1 MVSAVHSIT
10 KQQVFALLALLF
22 SIELMAVQ
30 VDSVRLWR
38 APDNTRLVFDLSGST
53 EYKVFALHNPERIVI
68 DLNSTMLKANFE
80 DLMLSDSGITNIRHA
95 IKDTSNLRVVLDLN
109 SPMQMK
115 SFLLTPNQ
123 KYGHRLVLDL
133 FTSKSQNTQTVTSP
147 QTSTTTKVA
156 KGDRAL
162 IIAIDAGHGGEDPG
176 ALGPTKTKEKHIVF
190 AIAKELHAQLKK
202 EPGFSPTLI
211 RTGDYYISLQGRITK
226 ARQQK
231 ADLFI
236 SIHAD
241 AFTNPAARGASVYAL
256 SQSGA
261 TSATARYLADSENA
275 TDIIGGVG
283 GISLENKDDILR
295 SVLVGMSMEYS
306 MSASLEVGQ
315 EIIKPLGKVAR
326 LHKSTVEQAA
336 FAVLKSP
343 DIPSI
348 LVETGFIS
356 NPTEEKNLGS
366 RAYRQKLAKAM
377 ASGIKNYFATNPIP
391 GTWYA
396 QHKSTEFITHKVA
409 TGDTLSEIAA
419 RYRISIAQIRAIN
432 GLTSNN
438 IRIGQLLK
446 IPDA

>member
-1 MVSAVHSIT
+1 MVSAVQIIT
-10 KQQVFALLALLF
+10 RSTILALLALLF
-22 SIELMAVQ
+22 SIELMATQ
-30 VDSVRLWR
+30 VDSIRLWR

-68 DLNSTMLKANFE
+68 DLNSTVLKANLQ
-80 DLMLSDSGITNIRHA
+80 DLILTNSGISNIRHA
-95 IKDTSNLRVVLDLN
+95 VKDQSNLRVVLDLN
-109 SPMQMK
+109 TSMQMK
-115 SFLLTPNQ
+115 SFLLAPNQ
-123 KYGHRLVLDL
+123 QYSHRLVLDL
-133 FTSKSQNTQTVTSP
+133 FAAKTNNTQSVAP
-147 QTSTTTKVA
+147 AQTRTTTQVA
-156 KGDRAL
+156 KGNRPL

-176 ALGPTKTKEKHIVF
+176 AIGPSKTKEKHIVL
-190 AIAKELHAQLKK
+190 AIAKELYAELKK
-202 EPGFSPTLI
+202 EPGFSPILI
-211 RTGDYYISLQGRITK
+211 RTDDYYVSLQGRRDK
-226 ARQQK
+226 AREQK

-256 SQSGA
+256 SQVGA
-261 TSATARYLADSENA
+261 TSATARYLADRENA

-306 MSASLEVGQ
+306 LSASLEVG
-315 EIIKPLGKVAR
+315 EDIIKPLGRVAR
-326 LHKSTVEQAA
+326 LHKNTVEQAG

-343 DIPSI
+343 DIPSV

-366 RAYRQKLAKAM
+366 RLYRQKLAHAIATGVK
-377 ASGIKNYFATNPIP
+377 SYFRSNPIP

-396 QHKSTEFITHKVA
+396 EQKSTEFITHRVA
-409 TGDTLSEIAA
+409 SGDTLSDIAA
-419 RYRISIAQIRAIN
+419 RYRISISQIRAIN
-432 GLTSNN
+432 GLTSNS